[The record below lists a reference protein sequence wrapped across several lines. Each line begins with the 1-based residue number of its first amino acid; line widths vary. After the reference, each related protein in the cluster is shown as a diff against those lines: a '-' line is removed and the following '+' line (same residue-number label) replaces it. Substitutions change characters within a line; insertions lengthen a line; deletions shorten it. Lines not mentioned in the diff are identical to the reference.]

1 MYSYCLT
8 LLEDA
13 RLILAIPFHHP
24 THLLLNLSFAQTDN
38 VKTTGKKTKNGNKK
52 DTIPKVIEEKSEKK
66 ATIKVETK
74 AMSWGGG
81 RSFVDVIKNKENA
94 TASS

>member
-13 RLILAIPFHHP
+13 RLILVYSIIRP
-24 THLLLNLSFAQTDN
+24 THRLYCSFAQTAN
-38 VKTTGKKTKNGNKK
+38 VKTTGKKAKNGNKK
-52 DTIPKVIEEKSEKK
+52 DTIPKVIEEKPEKK
-66 ATIKVETK
+66 PTIKVETK